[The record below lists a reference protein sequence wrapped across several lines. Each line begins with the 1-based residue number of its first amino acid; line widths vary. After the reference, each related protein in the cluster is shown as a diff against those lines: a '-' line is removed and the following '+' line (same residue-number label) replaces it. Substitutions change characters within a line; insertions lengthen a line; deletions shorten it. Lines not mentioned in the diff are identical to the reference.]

1 MDLKLYY
8 KTVKDRHKVART
20 YKPNKAALEALDKVN
35 RDLLELDVSTDLRWI
50 NFFYTLI

>member
-8 KTVKDRHKVART
+8 KTVKDRHMVART